1 MAALVFFFSLWLICK
16 GIKAL
21 FRSRRKVAE
30 YAPAPAESDV
40 TRNLAALEALQA
52 QRDMINRMI
61 SDYQYQLDH
70 AQLTSAQFEKT
81 QNQLVSAYGKLAT
94 CEGKISRL
102 CGA

>member
-1 MAALVFFFSLWLICK
+1 MAIIVFFLIVWMICK

-21 FRSRRKVAE
+21 FRSRPAE
-30 YAPAPAESDV
+30 YEPVPAESDV
-40 TRNLAALEALQA
+40 TRNLAALKALQA

-61 SDYQYQLDH
+61 SDYKYQLDH

-81 QNQLVSAYGKLAT
+81 QNQLVSAYGKLAV
-94 CEGKISRL
+94 CESKISRL

>member
-1 MAALVFFFSLWLICK
+1 MAALVFFFILWMVCK

-21 FRSRRKVAE
+21 FRSRPAV
-30 YAPAPAESDV
+30 YAPAPATSRV
-40 TRNLAALEALQA
+40 TRSLAALEALQA

-61 SDYQYQLDH
+61 SDYKYQLDH

-81 QNQLVSAYGKLAT
+81 QNQLVSAYGKLAV
-94 CEGKISRL
+94 CESKISRL